1 MSARAVSGPYRT
13 WVTVVCA
20 AIPVLTLGILG
31 MAPSVVLAVGR
42 RRRADVVGAVV
53 IGLMQLV
60 LYIEMGLTPKDGQIS
75 NLVGAL
81 VLVPLWIGTPVHFL
95 LMNQRRF
102 WPVTKTDPAAYGYP
116 PQAVGPQGWPAP
128 TYPAVAYPAYP
139 TPAQPAPPVNPYLTP
154 YQPAAPVAPA
164 VPVTPAAAT
173 PAPAAPAAP
182 IAPGQTGAAE
192 LRELGELLRRQAGD
206 GQP

>member
-1 MSARAVSGPYRT
+1 MSARAASGPYRT

-42 RRRADVVGAVV
+42 RRRADIVGAVV
-53 IGLMQLV
+53 IGLMQLT

-75 NLVGAL
+75 NLVGVL
-81 VLVPLWIGTPVHFL
+81 ILVPLWIGTPVHFL

-102 WPVTKTDPAAYGYP
+102 WPAAEAAPAAYGYP
-116 PQAVGPQGWPAP
+116 AAAPQGWPTAAPAHPTAGYPATAP
-128 TYPAVAYPAYP
+128 TAAYPTPAPAYP
-139 TPAQPAPPVNPYLTP
+139 TPANPYLTP
-154 YQPAAPVAPA
+154 YQPAAPV
-164 VPVTPAAAT
+164 
-173 PAPAAPAAP
+173 PAPAAPAPGAP
-182 IAPGQTGAAE
+182 TPAPGQTGAAE